1 MTKAAPGEV
10 TRLLAALNEG
20 DGEALPALLPLVY
33 DELHGLATRYLRHER
48 RALTL
53 QPTVL
58 VHEAYLRLVGQRAVH
73 WQNRAHFFGIAAQA
87 MRRILVDHAR
97 AHRALKRGGRRE
109 DVPLDEVMVSAPEQA
124 VDVLLLDE
132 ALARLAAVDPRQARL
147 VELRFFGGLTVEE
160 TAAVLDMSATTVK
173 REWRVAR
180 AWVHREMS
188 GGGEHRVAH

>member
-33 DELHGLATRYLRHER
+33 DEPHGLATRYLRHER

-180 AWVHREMS
+180 AWLHREMS